1 MNKGDRIRLIKSDD
15 PWTKLK
21 CGDEGT
27 VRRIT
32 DDTISVKWDSGSNL
46 SLLIGEDFWEEL

>member
-32 DDTISVKWDSGSNL
+32 DDTISVKGDSGSNL